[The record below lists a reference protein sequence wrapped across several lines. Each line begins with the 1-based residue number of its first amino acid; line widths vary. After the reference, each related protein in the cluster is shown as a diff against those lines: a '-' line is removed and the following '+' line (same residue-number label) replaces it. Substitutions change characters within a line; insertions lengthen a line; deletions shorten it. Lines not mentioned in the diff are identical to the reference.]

1 MIKETYRA
9 ESGDRDQ
16 GPDTDEV
23 TARNTA
29 RFRRCRLMR
38 KVEEDGVLTEDS
50 LVFDYGAGSGRGPD
64 DTGAE
69 ECDECER
76 WTIELVDAAHAE
88 NCSLNPRNIQG
99 TPAYA
104 ARVS

>member
-1 MIKETYRA
+1 MIKETYCA
-9 ESGDRDQ
+9 ESGNGDQ

-29 RFRRCRLMR
+29 RFRRYRLIR

-50 LVFDYGAGSGRGPD
+50 LVFDYGVGSGRGPD

-69 ECDECER
+69 ECDECEH
-76 WTIELVDAAHAE
+76 WTIELVDPDHATS
-88 NCSLNPRNIQG
+88 CSLNPRNILG

-104 ARVS
+104 NRSL